1 MNFNLVIC
9 VLFQMFMF
17 NRFLRQSTNIIF
29 LRTNFILNCKN
40 IRNVSTIKDLEP
52 KEFRKKTEHF
62 SFNSV
67 DNNETDADIFGM
79 LNNNVDT
86 NDKLNYL
93 PPEDDDV
100 IQYDK
105 DEQHKRLHISE
116 YQKIIQNL
124 IKQHKVKI

>member
-1 MNFNLVIC
+1 
-9 VLFQMFMF
+9 MF
-17 NRFLRQSTNIIF
+17 NRFLLQSTSITF
-29 LRTNFILNCKN
+29 LRTNFNQNCKN
-40 IRNVSTIKDLEP
+40 TRNVSIIKDSQP
-52 KEFRKKTEHF
+52 KEFRKKSEHF
-62 SFNSV
+62 PFNNV
-67 DNNETDADIFGM
+67 HNNDANADIFGL
-79 LNNNVDT
+79 LNNNIET
-86 NDKLNYL
+86 NDKLNCL

>member
-1 MNFNLVIC
+1 MII
-9 VLFQMFMF
+9 F
-17 NRFLRQSTNIIF
+17 NRFLRQSTNITF
-29 LRTNFILNCKN
+29 LRTNFIQSCKN
-40 IRNVSTIKDLEP
+40 TRNVSTTKNLEP
-52 KEFRKKTEHF
+52 KEFRKRTEHF

-67 DNNETDADIFGM
+67 HNNDANADIFGM

-86 NDKLNYL
+86 NDKLNCL
-93 PPEDDDV
+93 PPEDDDI

-124 IKQHKVKI
+124 IKQHKVKIYIKVA